1 VQNKNIIYNKLE
13 RFIKKFYANE
23 LIKGILL
30 FVGLGLLYFI
40 FTLLI
45 EYFLWLSIQ
54 GRTLLFWL
62 FVLVESYLLI
72 RYIAFP
78 LFKLFKLQ
86 KGINYEQAAHIIGR
100 HFSEVQD
107 KLLNFLQLTHQ
118 NQTSELLLASIEQKA
133 AALQPIPFSNALI
146 FTNNK
151 KFLPYTFAPIVL
163 LLLFFITGNSEIITN
178 SFTRIVHYKTAY
190 TPPAPFEFVVLN
202 NTLIAQQHS
211 DFTLQVRTRGKVIP
225 ENVAIKIGEEEY
237 YLQSVQPGLF
247 EHTFSKPTQDILFS
261 LQANNIQSNTFRLE
275 VVDVP
280 TITNFQMQL
289 HYPAYLGKRKTLIFI
304 FREKLSAI

>member
-1 VQNKNIIYNKLE
+1 M
-13 RFIKKFYANE
+13 
-23 LIKGILL
+23 
-30 FVGLGLLYFI
+30 GLGLLYFI

-78 LFKLFKLQ
+78 VFKLFKLQ
-86 KGINYEQAAHIIGR
+86 KGINYEQAAHIIGQ

-133 AALQPIPFSNALI
+133 AALQPIPFSNAVN

-151 KFLPYTFAPIVL
+151 KFLPYTFAPIVVL
-163 LLLFFITGNSEIITN
+163 LFFFITGNSEIITN
-178 SFTRIVHYKTAY
+178 SFTRVVHYKTAY
-190 TPPAPFEFVVLN
+190 TLPAPFEFVVLN

-211 DFTLQVRTRGKVIP
+211 DFTYWRMNSTVIG
-225 ENVAIKIGEEEY
+225 IY
-237 YLQSVQPGLF
+237 C
-247 EHTFSKPTQDILFS
+247 
-261 LQANNIQSNTFRLE
+261 
-275 VVDVP
+275 
-280 TITNFQMQL
+280 
-289 HYPAYLGKRKTLIFI
+289 
-304 FREKLSAI
+304 

>member
-1 VQNKNIIYNKLE
+1 VQNKNIIYTKLE

-78 LFKLFKLQ
+78 VFKLFKLQ

-118 NQTSELLLASIEQKA
+118 NQTSELLFAS
-133 AALQPIPFSNALI
+133 F
-146 FTNNK
+146 
-151 KFLPYTFAPIVL
+151 
-163 LLLFFITGNSEIITN
+163 
-178 SFTRIVHYKTAY
+178 
-190 TPPAPFEFVVLN
+190 
-202 NTLIAQQHS
+202 
-211 DFTLQVRTRGKVIP
+211 
-225 ENVAIKIGEEEY
+225 
-237 YLQSVQPGLF
+237 
-247 EHTFSKPTQDILFS
+247 
-261 LQANNIQSNTFRLE
+261 
-275 VVDVP
+275 
-280 TITNFQMQL
+280 
-289 HYPAYLGKRKTLIFI
+289 
-304 FREKLSAI
+304 